1 MAFASLLEHVGGMG
15 RFQVVSVLLLSLPV
29 LMMASHNL
37 LQNFT
42 AATSDHWCR
51 PRPEANTTGL
61 DPEALLRVWVPHG
74 ERCRRFVTPQWWL
87 LEANGS
93 EPNGSWPETEP
104 CGDGV
109 FGGLSDR
116 FGRRLVL
123 TWCYLQMAAM
133 GTCSSFAPTFRTYCV
148 FRFLT
153 GMAFSGIVLN
163 SVSLCTSPPGHTPAL
178 GTCLAGPRVLPNQW
192 EPSQCCPCP
201 PGTIPLLSLH
211 LWLTESARWLVM
223 VGRSHQALRE
233 LQKVA
238 RINGKKEEG
247 DKLDIETLRS
257 HMEKEMTLPK
267 TRHTVVDLVRTPV
280 LRRISFCLCF
290 VWFST
295 SFAYYGLAMDLQN
308 FEFNIYVIQLIF
320 GAVDIPAK
328 LVSILTITYVGRRL
342 TQAGALILAGL
353 AILANTLVPQ
363 DLRTL
368 RTALAVFGKGCLA
381 ASFNCVF
388 LYTGEL
394 YPTVIRQTGMGL
406 ANTMSRLGSI
416 MAPLVKMAGE
426 LFPALPFL
434 IYGAA
439 PVVSGLVA
447 AFLPETRN
455 MALPETV
462 EEVE

>member
-1 MAFASLLEHVGGMG
+1 QWDLVCSSRGLKQLAQSLYMAG
-15 RFQVVSVLLLSLPV
+15 VLL
-29 LMMASHNL
+29 
-37 LQNFT
+37 
-42 AATSDHWCR
+42 
-51 PRPEANTTGL
+51 G
-61 DPEALLRVWVPHG
+61 
-74 ERCRRFVTPQWWL
+74 
-87 LEANGS
+87 
-93 EPNGSWPETEP
+93 
-104 CGDGV
+104 GV

-116 FGRRLVL
+116 FGRRSVL

-133 GTCSSFAPTFRTYCV
+133 GTCSSFAPTFPVYCL

-163 SVSLCTSPPGHTPAL
+163 SVSLSLEWMPTHMRAL
-178 GTCLAGPRVLPNQW
+178 VGTFMGYCYTAGQFLLAGVAFALRDWRRLQLVVSLPFFGFFLYSW
-192 EPSQCCPCP
+192 
-201 PGTIPLLSLH
+201 
-211 LWLTESARWLVM
+211 WLTESARWLVM
-223 VGRSHQALRE
+223 VGRSPQALRE

-247 DKLDIETLRS
+247 DKLDIEVKGSGRV
-257 HMEKEMTLPK
+257 PQGVPGV
-267 TRHTVVDLVRTPV
+267 TRHTVLDLVRTPV
-280 LRRISFCLCF
+280 LRRISLCLCF

-308 FEFNIYVIQLIF
+308 FEFDIYVVQLIF

-328 LVSILTITYVGRRL
+328 LVSVLTITYVGRRF
-342 TQAGALILAGL
+342 TQALALVLAGL
-353 AILANTLVPQ
+353 AILANAFVPR

-434 IYGAA
+434 IYGTA

-462 EEVE
+462 EEVEGRW